1 MATDDTIISMN
12 FYSEPVTL
20 RLSLLG
26 DVFRNF
32 TLEWMAGFF
41 FEARTEPYTRYGE
54 GSTGEENHVR
64 RQDFLRSKLLRSLAG
79 RKGVNFL

>member
-20 RLSLLG
+20 RISLLG

-32 TLEWMAGFF
+32 TLEWMAGFSSKHGPS
-41 FEARTEPYTRYGE
+41 RTPGT
-54 GSTGEENHVR
+54 V
-64 RQDFLRSKLLRSLAG
+64 
-79 RKGVNFL
+79 KGVLEKKNMSGAKTFCGASCFAAWQAERL